1 VSTTADAF
9 DLAAALRGW
18 ARRYGNR
25 PAVVGERDALSFAA
39 LDRAADAWARRLRAA
54 GCGPSARV
62 GLLAGNSPSWLAVAF
77 GVWRTGA
84 TLVPLSTFVTAR
96 ELGEIIAHADVETLV
111 LQPRLRSHDYRALL
125 AELPPAVL
133 PGHVVDIDDTASP
146 LEGGAPSP
154 PGGAA
159 DSSPARRRR
168 SGALQR
174 AVSIDAPEID
184 PQSIACILYT
194 SGTTGRAKGVML
206 SHRAI
211 LATVLP
217 TSARSGLTSDDALLS
232 TLPLFWVAGLVIR
245 ALPTLATG
253 CALLVLESFTPEA
266 VLAALRRHRPTALHL
281 RPPQIGQILGHP
293 SFEPALLARVCKGG
307 GRAAWFQPHLD
318 PAATHMIT
326 GYGMTETAGY
336 VTALDWRDP
345 PQVRATQIGDPLPG
359 VELRIVDGEG
369 RACPADVPG
378 EVRVRAPGLFSGYY
392 KEPPGTGLDADGF
405 FRTGDRGRIDAAGV
419 FHFSGRSKDLLR
431 VKGIN
436 VSPVEVEGVLATHP
450 AVDSV
455 YVVGLPPEGLE
466 QELVAVVVT
475 RGDAPLPDAELRAL
489 AARELSHYK
498 RPARYVHIR
507 HADVPLSGT
516 AKPQRA
522 ALAELARHS

>member
-1 VSTTADAF
+1 MSPTPDAS

-18 ARRYGNR
+18 ARRYGER
-25 PAVVGERDALSFAA
+25 PAVVGERDGLSFAA
-39 LDRAADAWARRLRAA
+39 LDRAADAWARAVRAA
-54 GCGPSARV
+54 GGGPSTHV
-62 GLLAGNSPSWLAVAF
+62 GLLAGNSPHWLAVAF
-77 GVWRTGA
+77 GVWRAGA
-84 TLVPLSTFVTAR
+84 TLVPISTFVTAR
-96 ELGEIIAHADVETLV
+96 ELGEIVEHADVETLV

-125 AELPPAVL
+125 AELPVR
-133 PGHVVDIDDTASP
+133 PGHIVDIDSTVSA
-146 LEGGAPSP
+146 GP
-154 PGGAA
+154 PGAA
-159 DSSPARRRR
+159 
-168 SGALQR
+168 
-174 AVSIDAPEID
+174 SIAAPDID
-184 PQSIACILYT
+184 PESTACILYT

-217 TSARSGLTSDDALLS
+217 TSERTGLTPDDSLLS

-253 CALLVLESFTPEA
+253 CALLMLESLTPEA

-281 RPPQIGQILGHP
+281 RPPQIGRILSHP
-293 SFEPALLARVCKGG
+293 SFEPALLARVRRGG
-307 GRAAWFQPHLD
+307 GRAEWFQPHLD
-318 PAATHMIT
+318 PSATCMIT

-345 PQVRATQIGDPLPG
+345 PQVRATQIGHPLPG

-369 RACPADVPG
+369 RACPTDVSG
-378 EVRVRAPGLFSGYY
+378 DVRIRAPGLFSGYY
-392 KEPPGTGLDADGF
+392 KQPPGTGLDAAGF
-405 FRTGDRGRIDAAGV
+405 FASGDLGRIDAAGV

-436 VSPVEVEGVLATHP
+436 VSPLEVEGVLAAHP

-455 YVVGLPPEGLE
+455 YVVGLPPDGLE

-475 RGDAPLPDAELRAL
+475 RADAPLPEAALRSV
-489 AARELSHYK
+489 AAKELSHYK
-498 RPARYVHIR
+498 RPARYVHLR

-522 ALAELARHS
+522 ALAELAARS